1 MTDWQS
7 GFTSGVTA
15 TLIGF
20 LCTILWDVYK
30 YKRDKND
37 KDNNVISSVI
47 EDISAN
53 IEILLNNRSLVQNEL
68 DVISKHQTLV
78 VPLQVFRTGFWALIK
93 IERPDAV
100 IRTESVFSDL
110 KAIYDGLDYV
120 DECMKGR
127 QLYRMTNMVLTSF
140 YADVKRQDEILMHQ
154 FNDIRPK
161 LDKVLSELEN
171 LTSHSSRTNK
181 SWLLSLRSKF

>member
-37 KDNNVISSVI
+37 RDNNAISSVI

-53 IEILLNNRSLVQNEL
+53 IEILINNKNLIQNEL
-68 DVISKHQTLV
+68 NVISKHQMLV
-78 VPLQVFRTGFWALIK
+78 VPLQVFRTGFWDIIK
-93 IERPDAV
+93 IERPGC
-100 IRTESVFSDL
+100 IIKTESIFSDL
-110 KAIYDGLDYV
+110 KSIYDGLDYV
-120 DECMKGR
+120 GECMKGR
-127 QLYRMTNMVLTSF
+127 QLYRMANMALTSF
-140 YADVKRQDEILMHQ
+140 HTDVKEQDEILMHQ

-161 LDKVLSELEN
+161 LDNVLAALEN
-171 LTSHSSRTNK
+171 LTKRSSKDALKRAA
-181 SWLLSLRSKF
+181 

>member
-30 YKRDKND
+30 YKRDKSD
-37 KDNNVISSVI
+37 KENNVINSVI
-47 EDISAN
+47 DDISEN
-53 IEILLNNRSLVQNEL
+53 IEILINNKSLIQNEL
-68 DVISKHQTLV
+68 DVISKHQMLV

-93 IERPDAV
+93 IERPDFL
-100 IRTESVFSDL
+100 IKTESIFSDL

-127 QLYRMTNMVLTSF
+127 QLYRMTNMALTSF
-140 YADVKRQDEILMHQ
+140 HADVKKQDEILMHQ

-161 LDKVLSELEN
+161 LDNMLSALEN
-171 LTSHSSRTNK
+171 LTKRSSKDALKRAA
-181 SWLLSLRSKF
+181 